1 MGHIYSTK
9 AIILK
14 GAHLRTSCNFH
25 HKLPWIVPSR
35 VVLPGRIY
43 LFRYMNIN
51 VQIQIFIPATKL
63 FLLIQVNLYSQG
75 PCILTYHCT
84 ALGQNWN
91 SQDTIQDSLLCFF
104 SLERADCLS
113 AGCLTRCTGGW
124 WPAAASGRSP
134 SAACTSCP
142 ASAGERASQSR
153 YEQSVPWF
161 CNISSNILDA
171 NNVVTWVK
179 DVVN

>member
-1 MGHIYSTK
+1 MSEF
-9 AIILK
+9 
-14 GAHLRTSCNFH
+14 RTFFNFH
-25 HKLPWIVPSR
+25 HKLPWIVRSR
-35 VVLPGRIY
+35 VVLHCQVGYTCLDTWTSMFRYRY
-43 LFRYMNIN
+43 LFQPQN
-51 VQIQIFIPATKL
+51 V
-63 FLLIQVNLYSQG
+63 FLLIQIIYAAKAPASWHIIAQRSDKIG
-75 PCILTYHCT
+75 AHKKPFKT
-84 ALGQNWN
+84 ACCVF
-91 SQDTIQDSLLCFF
+91 I
-104 SLERADCLS
+104 LERADCLS